1 MTDDDIVEHFLFGQG
16 FPDVSV
22 PPVIYDEL
30 DAALWLGEDA
40 SSDESPKRSQS
51 NRKKRQRLTLK
62 QEIEYLREKQTEL
75 QGRLDQ
81 LETNSLLKGPV
92 SVWEAR
98 AKNQMAAVQRAIQEN
113 TELRNVL
120 QEQLKTAQAL
130 ERVLKRKPKLELS
143 TDMSAQEWRMLR
155 LGTDRSQR
163 LHAMRAITEHV
174 YGMLESEFIKSQI
187 YDLKEGQ
194 SGMSVRTVG
203 TVLWFDFIHSS
214 VVDVEYDIMQSL
226 IWSIMC
232 RQIDIEGD
240 LRVSTKGFSSRGE
253 MLEFI
258 YDNMAYIRADTTID
272 VKGVKAFMESRWI
285 IRKYVEENR
294 TVFVSRTILDD
305 ALFPHAP
312 DRMRDNI
319 IAWII
324 LERHP
329 TDPSQTQQHF
339 LLQCTPASYGEN
351 SDEENAVLMP
361 HQGEMTEILLNIM
374 RNYMESVKT
383 AVTRN
388 VQSVLNVKLES

>member
-1 MTDDDIVEHFLFGQG
+1 
-16 FPDVSV
+16 
-22 PPVIYDEL
+22 
-30 DAALWLGEDA
+30 
-40 SSDESPKRSQS
+40 
-51 NRKKRQRLTLK
+51 
-62 QEIEYLREKQTEL
+62 
-75 QGRLDQ
+75 
-81 LETNSLLKGPV
+81 
-92 SVWEAR
+92 
-98 AKNQMAAVQRAIQEN
+98 MAAVQRAIQEN

-130 ERVLKRKPKLELS
+130 ECVLKRKPKLELS

-155 LGTDRSQR
+155 LGTDRTQR

-174 YGMLESEFIKSQI
+174 YGMLESEFIKSHI

-226 IWSIMC
+226 TWSIMC

-240 LRVSTKGFSSRGE
+240 ARVSTKGFSSIGE

-258 YDNMAYIRADTTID
+258 DDNMAYIRADSTIH
-272 VKGVKAFMESRWI
+272 VKG
-285 IRKYVEENR
+285 NR

-305 ALFPHAP
+305 ALLPHAP
-312 DRMRDNI
+312 DRMRDNN
-319 IAWII
+319 IAWIVI
-324 LERHP
+324 ERHA
-329 TDPSQTQQHF
+329 TDPSKTQQHF

-351 SDEENAVLMP
+351 SDEENAALMP

-388 VQSVLNVKLES
+388 VRSVLNVKLE